1 MVRGTLKTVML
12 SYDRYRW
19 LEKKVHRRTLLEV
32 FSMPGLEKMMIGET
46 RFPGM
51 EFSSTTRN
59 AGVITGLKRC
69 SEPQAM
75 SGAAQ
80 AALKAIQKEN
90 SGETEVGHN
99 RGKWFEYGIGFCR
112 NLCAVE
118 AKERTTEDCV
128 VR

>member
-19 LEKKVHRRTLLEV
+19 LEKKVHRRTLLEA
-32 FSMPGLEKMMIGET
+32 FSMPGLEKMMTGET

-59 AGVITGLKRC
+59 GGVIIGLKRC

-75 SGAAQ
+75 SVAAQ
-80 AALKAIQKEN
+80 AALKAARKETA
-90 SGETEVGHN
+90 GKTGVGRN
-99 RGKWFEYGIGFCR
+99 DGKWFEYGIGFCR
-112 NLCAVE
+112 NLCVVAAE
-118 AKERTTEDCV
+118 ERTTDD
-128 VR
+128 